1 MGAALDLHAEL
12 QEGREVEWLFEER
25 WAVPGVHIPAGYQDD
40 DAHFASP
47 ETSSDHWD
55 LLGTFRGQG
64 LSAVAAVGATMATT
78 SSGEEEV
85 GCEAV
90 SAPRFQ
96 GTPPAADPQQVEVV
110 PAPGPAPPGVTPGGR
125 APGALSLGTTCHAKG
140 AVSYRGVRQRPWGKF
155 SAEIRDP
162 ARGMREWLGTY
173 DTAEEAALSYDK
185 AARRI
190 KGAKARLNFP
200 NGLPSRGGRGKGRGT
215 AKARAAA
222 AAAAERASLD
232 GQEAPEAPPAPVR
245 RPQGLAAPASPA
257 PSTPPENAPLPVA
270 DLIISTPSPL
280 GDMHT
285 MELSVVM

>member
-12 QEGREVEWLFEER
+12 QEGLEVEWLFEER
-25 WAVPGVHIPAGYQDD
+25 WAVPGVHHPAGAHDD
-40 DAHFASP
+40 DCHFASS

-64 LSAVAAVGATMATT
+64 LSAA
-78 SSGEEEV
+78 SSGEEDE
-85 GCEAV
+85 GEAV
-90 SAPRFQ
+90 SHLRFRP
-96 GTPPAADPQQVEVV
+96 GTSPAGAPPAASK
-110 PAPGPAPPGVTPGGR
+110 PAAVAAAEAAAAAAEAEAEAAAAAAAAEAAAAVAAAGR
-125 APGALSLGTTCHAKG
+125 AGPTLAAASRAPLGSQHVKG

-173 DTAEEAALSYDK
+173 DTAEEAALSYDQ

-200 NGLPSRGGRGKGRGT
+200 NGPPKRSRGRGRG
-215 AKARAAA
+215 AARYAVKPA
-222 AAAAERASLD
+222 
-232 GQEAPEAPPAPVR
+232 APEAPPSPVR
-245 RPQGLAAPASPA
+245 WAEQPAVPEAPGPAAPQEAPA
-257 PSTPPENAPLPVA
+257 AP
-270 DLIISTPSPL
+270 DLIISPL

-285 MELSVVM
+285 MELGVVM